1 MRPSSRLPLLL
12 GFLTAIGPASTDMY
26 LPAFPAIETGLH
38 APAGA
43 AQYTLAAWFAGLAV
57 GQITLGTLA
66 DRFGRRRPLIVASA
80 LYTATCAACAL
91 SPSILALS
99 GWRVLAA
106 IAASA
111 GMVIPRA
118 MVRDLADG
126 HAAAAMLS
134 RLMLVMGAAPIL
146 APTLGGA
153 VLIFADWRWIFWI
166 MTAYGAVSFVL
177 VLALLPETLAPA
189 ARTTLGFPDQVARY
203 AAILRERGF
212 LTHAAMGAAGI
223 FAFFAYLA
231 GSSPVFIDGFGLSP
245 TAYGALFGLCAAGLI
260 AMAQLNARLL
270 PRFGHGTILRWA
282 SRTYLAAA
290 VALAA
295 VAFAGIHVLAAVL
308 APVFVMVSLQG
319 ILNPNTTVGAL
330 SRHAAHA
337 GSASALMGTGQF
349 LMGAIS
355 GLLVGVF
362 TDGTPRGMAA
372 LMLTGALALAIA
384 DRVRGRA

>member
-1 MRPSSRLPLLL
+1 MRITPRLPLLL

-26 LPAFPAIETGLH
+26 LPAFPAIEAGLH
-38 APAGA
+38 APPGA

-80 LYTATCAACAL
+80 FYTAACAACAL
-91 SPSILALS
+91 APSILALS
-99 GWRVLAA
+99 GWRVVAA

-126 HAAAAMLS
+126 HAAAVMLS

-153 VLIFADWRWIFWI
+153 VLIFSDWRWIFWI
-166 MTAYGAVSFVL
+166 MTGYGVVSFAL
-177 VLALLPETLAPA
+177 VVALLPETLAPA
-189 ARTTLGFPDQVARY
+189 GRTALGFSGQIARY
-203 AAILRERGF
+203 VAILRERGF

-245 TAYGALFGLCAAGLI
+245 TAYGALFGFCAAGLI

-290 VALAA
+290 VALAV

-308 APVFVMVSLQG
+308 APVFIMVSLQG
-319 ILNPNTTVGAL
+319 VLNPNTTVGAL

-372 LMLTGALALAIA
+372 LMLIGAVALVIA